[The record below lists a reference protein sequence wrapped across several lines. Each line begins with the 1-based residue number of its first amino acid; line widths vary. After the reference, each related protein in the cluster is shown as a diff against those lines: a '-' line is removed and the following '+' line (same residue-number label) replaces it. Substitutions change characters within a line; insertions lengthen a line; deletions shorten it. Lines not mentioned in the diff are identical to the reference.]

1 MLLCVYSLSKD
12 GNGNISAAGITVLL
26 KLESLKKYPRKQN
39 QRNKKVFAKTETFH
53 QQIRQGPHNSCS
65 ERHFCISK
73 LRVRVSYDEKYNILT
88 LALHD
93 PVKSFNGKIYVCKTC
108 RKHLSRNELPCHT
121 VCEKIEIDP
130 TLNKSKYVP
139 RLKKIDIRKG
149 FCVRK

>member
-53 QQIRQGPHNSCS
+53 QQIREGPHNSCS
-65 ERHFCISK
+65 ERHFCIYK
-73 LRVRVSYDEKYNILT
+73 LRGRVSYDQKYILT

-93 PVKSFNGKIYVCKTC
+93 PVKSFNGKLYVCKTC
-108 RKHLSRNELPCHT
+108 RKHLSKNELPCHT

-130 TLNKSKYVP
+130 TLNESKYVP
-139 RLKKIDIRKG
+139 RLKKLISGRV
-149 FCVRK
+149 FV

>member
-12 GNGNISAAGITVLL
+12 GNGNMSAAGITVLL

-53 QQIRQGPHNSCS
+53 QQIREGPHNSCS
-65 ERHFCISK
+65 ERHFCIYK
-73 LRVRVSYDEKYNILT
+73 LRVRVSYDQKYNILT

-93 PVKSFNGKIYVCKTC
+93 AVKSFNGKLYVCKTC
-108 RKHLSRNELPCHT
+108 RKHLSKNELPCHT

-130 TLNKSKYVP
+130 TLNESKYVP
-139 RLKKIDIRKG
+139 RLKKLISGRV
-149 FCVRK
+149 FV

>member
-26 KLESLKKYPRKQN
+26 KFESLKKYPRKQH

-53 QQIRQGPHNSCS
+53 QQIRQGTHNSCS
-65 ERHFCISK
+65 ERHFCLYK
-73 LRVRVSYDEKYNILT
+73 LRVRVSYNQKYNILT

-93 PVKSFNGKIYVCKTC
+93 PVKSFNGKIYVCKTFSEKMNC
-108 RKHLSRNELPCHT
+108 PCHT

-130 TLNKSKYVP
+130 TLNESKYVP
-139 RLKKIDIRKG
+139 RLKKFDIRKG
-149 FCVRK
+149 FCLRK